1 MWWAVFLLSFSRLFV
16 FQQFDCGVS
25 THESLCVMFWIHW
38 ASWSA
43 DECSLSYFGN
53 LQSLF
58 LQCLFLPAFLSLLLL
73 GLLWHIHQYA
83 WIHTGFWDSV
93 FHHSFHTLFFR
104 LNNIYLYI
112 IRSTNYFFPN
122 TAMSPLHQFFILA
135 ILLLNSTNFFFFC
148 SFNFLLW
155 VSTYGVTVIILCLNF

>member
-83 WIHTGFWDSV
+83 WIHTVFWDSV

-112 IRSTNYFFPN
+112 IRSTNYFFQYIKYCHE
-122 TAMSPLHQFFILA
+122 PLAWIFHFSYFTFELY
-135 ILLLNSTNFFFFC
+135 NFFFF
-148 SFNFLLW
+148 L
-155 VSTYGVTVIILCLNF
+155 